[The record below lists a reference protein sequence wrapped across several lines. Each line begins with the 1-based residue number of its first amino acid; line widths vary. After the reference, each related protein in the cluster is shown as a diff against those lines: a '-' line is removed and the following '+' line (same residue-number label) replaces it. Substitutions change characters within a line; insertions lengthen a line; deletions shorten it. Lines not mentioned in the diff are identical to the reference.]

1 MSGLHERSK
10 LTVWRMPLRF
20 FAQSNLLHLTQP
32 KMVLAVG
39 AGCRFTV
46 EREAFKRDAGL
57 KTLLKAST
65 PGAARR
71 CWMDCC
77 HMTGHIDF

>member
-1 MSGLHERSK
+1 
-10 LTVWRMPLRF
+10 
-20 FAQSNLLHLTQP
+20 
-32 KMVLAVG
+32 MVLAVG

-46 EREAFKRDAGL
+46 EREACKRDAGL
-57 KTLLKAST
+57 KTLLKANT
-65 PGAARR
+65 PGAARK